1 MLARCSPTLL
11 SQLRALAA
19 AAAAGTRSSS
29 SNAAGS
35 AAAVLPKADGAA
47 DSTSSSRL
55 PVDGL
60 TLQDFVRRGAGA
72 SQHYGS
78 SAVAAAAAASPLG
91 QPARLAYI
99 ETYGW

>member
-11 SQLRALAA
+11 SHLRSLAA
-19 AAAAGTRSSS
+19 ATAAGIRTSSGAAAGNTEAAHSSV
-29 SNAAGS
+29 ALADAGS
-35 AAAVLPKADGAA
+35 A
-47 DSTSSSRL
+47 RL

-60 TLQDFVRRGAGA
+60 TLQHFLRRGAA
-72 SQHYGS
+72 PNQHEGPAAS
-78 SAVAAAAAASPLG
+78 SAVAAATAPG